1 VTYPTHIPKVGQPT
15 DLLRL
20 PATNVAPT
28 CYTSV
33 VTNNETVVAALTAHP
48 DPVVR
53 AQQAL
58 VEIENARTLMEELAL
73 ERAKAVYELYKQ
85 HGASKAARLLGINRV
100 NLYRVI
106 RELPEVKAQQNGVAL
121 QATLVTLQLLTSL
134 NGAGGGEIDAA
145 S

>member
-1 VTYPTHIPKVGQPT
+1 M
-15 DLLRL
+15 
-20 PATNVAPT
+20 
-28 CYTSV
+28 
-33 VTNNETVVAALTAHP
+33 TNNETVVATLTAQP
-48 DPVVR
+48 DPMVR

-58 VEIENARTLMEELAL
+58 VEIENARTLMEQLAL

-106 RELPEVKAQQNGVAL
+106 RELPEVKVHQNGVAL
-121 QATLVTLQLLTSL
+121 QATLVTLRVL
-134 NGAGGGEIDAA
+134 AGSGGSEGGELYAA